1 MHILSRSVC
10 LRATSQ
16 VAQLITWLTEG
27 TAQESPLALTIA
39 GSVMLTCQK
48 GKIDFTAEPN
58 MQGNQSDTERSGSSD
73 TIVCQ
78 AMTVTFQSRAALVRE
93 TGINP
98 DAC

>member
-1 MHILSRSVC
+1 MC

-58 MQGNQSDTERSGSSD
+58 MQGNQSDT
-73 TIVCQ
+73 IVCQ
-78 AMTVTFQSRAALVRE
+78 AMTVTFQTRAALVRE